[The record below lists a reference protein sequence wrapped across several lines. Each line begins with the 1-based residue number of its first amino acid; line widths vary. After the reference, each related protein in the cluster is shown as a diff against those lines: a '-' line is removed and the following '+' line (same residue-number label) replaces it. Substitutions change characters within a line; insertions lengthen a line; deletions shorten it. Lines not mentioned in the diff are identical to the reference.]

1 MIKNRA
7 IKLSILSLLL
17 IIFFPSLSL
26 AQDLKEEVREYYYDE
41 LNILD
46 DETKAHIIKVNKEI
60 ETKTG
65 SQVLVMSLNNP
76 DGLEALDYATTI
88 FNDLN
93 IGDKDKDNGVLIL
106 FLEDNNA
113 DRRQVAIVTGYG
125 LEGRLND
132 SKVGRIID
140 NFMMDSFE
148 NGDYSMGL
156 KEGFNAVISE
166 IATEYGVELNG
177 NYSYYQDNMEDNT
190 FDTII
195 GAVFIIFIFFFML
208 SLFSRSRRGGRIYR
222 RGGYYP
228 GTYWTLFNSLDD
240 DDDYDDD
247 SFSSWSGWSSG
258 GGFSGGSFSAGGGSS
273 GGGGASRSF

>member
-1 MIKNRA
+1 MTKNRA
-7 IKLSILSLLL
+7 IKLSLLSLLL
-17 IIFFPSLSL
+17 IIFLPSLAL
-26 AQDLKEEVREYYYDE
+26 ARDLKEEVREYYYDE
-41 LNILD
+41 LDILD

-65 SQVLVMSLNNP
+65 SQVLVMSLDNP
-76 DGLEALDYATTI
+76 DGLEALDYGTTI

-93 IGDKDKDNGVLIL
+93 IGDKNKDNGALIL
-106 FLEDNNA
+106 FLEDKNA
-113 DRRQVAIVTGYG
+113 DKRQVAIVTGYG

-140 NFMMDSFE
+140 NFMMDSFKD
-148 NGDYSMGL
+148 GDYSLGL
-156 KEGFNAVISE
+156 KEGFNAVIAE

-177 NYSYYQDNMEDNT
+177 DYSYYQDNMEDNT
-190 FDTII
+190 FATII
-195 GAVFIIFIFFFML
+195 GAVFIIFTFFFML
-208 SLFSRSRRGGRIYR
+208 SLFSSRNRGRRIYR

-228 GTYWTLFNSLDD
+228 GTYWTLFNNLDD

-258 GGFSGGSFSAGGGSS
+258 GSFSGGGGSS